1 MPYGVVS
8 PQLKQPLSITRCDFL
23 SLRNLDRKIIIMI
36 ILSSHNLG
44 KRTLLTTL
52 SIVLIGSCFSGC
64 SLVEN
69 LLGAGP
75 EVTEQKTS
83 SSRPNE
89 GGIPPVQVEKRLGL
103 QVTWQ
108 VPSEPIDGFILRYGE
123 KPEELTTEKRI
134 TVDSLLREDD
144 PEFGPVYRYT
154 VSDIAPQSAL
164 FVSIAAYKGDRL
176 SEFSEVMR
184 DSSRR

>member
-1 MPYGVVS
+1 
-8 PQLKQPLSITRCDFL
+8 
-23 SLRNLDRKIIIMI
+23 
-36 ILSSHNLG
+36 
-44 KRTLLTTL
+44 
-52 SIVLIGSCFSGC
+52 
-64 SLVEN
+64 
-69 LLGAGP
+69 
-75 EVTEQKTS
+75 
-83 SSRPNE
+83 
-89 GGIPPVQVEKRLGL
+89 
-103 QVTWQ
+103 

>member
-1 MPYGVVS
+1 VPYGVVS

-108 VPSEPIDGFILRYGE
+108 VPSEP
-123 KPEELTTEKRI
+123 EELTTEKRI

>member
-1 MPYGVVS
+1 MTFS
-8 PQLKQPLSITRCDFL
+8 L
-23 SLRNLDRKIIIMI
+23 SLSPAR
-36 ILSSHNLG
+36 
-44 KRTLLTTL
+44 RTLLTIL
-52 SIVLIGSCFSGC
+52 SVVLLCSLFSGC
-64 SLVEN
+64 SFIEN
-69 LLGAGP
+69 FIGAGTV
-75 EVTEQKTS
+75 ETVQKNP

-89 GGIPPVQVEKRLGL
+89 GSVPPVHVEKRLGL

-108 VPSEPIDGFILRYGE
+108 VPSEPVDGFIIRYGE
-123 KPEELTTEKRI
+123 KPEELTIEKRL
-134 TVDSLLREDD
+134 TVDLLLRDDD